1 MSGLYDEDGFD
12 GQFERAMRRPM
23 RARRA
28 TILPPA
34 PTTPPPA
41 LEFAPV
47 LVATRVTHRCAA
59 KTVRPPKRTR
69 ACRRCGGVGALL
81 GEFAMQPCSCVGVSR
96 G

>member
-1 MSGLYDEDGFD
+1 METFSTK
-12 GQFERAMRRPM
+12 
-23 RARRA
+23 ARRTF

-59 KTVRPPKRTR
+59 KTVRPPKRAR
-69 ACRRCGGVGALL
+69 ACRRCGGVGARLN
-81 GEFAMQPCSCVGVSR
+81 EFAMQACSCVGTVRS
-96 G
+96 